1 MTCKLSEFRF
11 PSASNTNSSQTT
23 GNTNEFSGHT
33 TTPATST
40 GGSVGTGLGLSAAPS
55 TPSTST
61 PFGMASFTFGNS
73 TTPAGQPPAHPLGQG
88 GILIIS
94 RINSKLFNIKATGT
108 TEKLFG
114 VTSKSTLS
122 NTVGGMTSAPTG
134 SLETSGSG
142 TSLFNLGG
150 TGQKNTSQPSSTTPF
165 SFGETTPQLDTK
177 SVSQNKPTTAFSFT
191 GFSGKNEQTL
201 QEKTTS
207 TQPFSFGG
215 STATTSG
222 FVFGTNAKTDT
233 PPVSIEK
240 PSIPSESSKTIPTFS
255 FGSTLT
261 QQNQQK
267 TETSTQKPE
276 ESKPTFTF
284 NLASAPNTTT
294 KNTAP
299 STTTLDT
306 TASNTTVSGTTVSEN
321 TKPSLSGDISTP
333 IVSSTLFKSSES
345 TSSNTPNLSTK
356 DSSQI
361 SKSTLDPIKPL
372 SNTSTQ
378 EPQVSNLKNKTIE
391 DIINKWTSDL
401 EKYSRQFSQQA
412 AEVSKWDRLLIE
424 SGDKISKLY
433 ADTIE
438 AEQTQLKVDQTLT
451 YIESQQNEMSAFLD
465 QYENQVQELSDRQ
478 FGGPD
483 GMQPAD
489 QEREKVY
496 NLAEKLTEQLDGLGK
511 NLKSMIEEIN
521 TASNLINKT
530 NEDDP
535 LSSIIK
541 ILNSHLSSLQ
551 WIQSTTTKLHYK
563 IEEVKKAEHAIEK
576 QIEESSFYS
585 GRNIGF
591 S

>member
-1 MTCKLSEFRF
+1 
-11 PSASNTNSSQTT
+11 
-23 GNTNEFSGHT
+23 
-33 TTPATST
+33 
-40 GGSVGTGLGLSAAPS
+40 
-55 TPSTST
+55 
-61 PFGMASFTFGNS
+61 
-73 TTPAGQPPAHPLGQG
+73 
-88 GILIIS
+88 
-94 RINSKLFNIKATGT
+94 
-108 TEKLFG
+108 
-114 VTSKSTLS
+114 
-122 NTVGGMTSAPTG
+122 
-134 SLETSGSG
+134 
-142 TSLFNLGG
+142 
-150 TGQKNTSQPSSTTPF
+150 
-165 SFGETTPQLDTK
+165 
-177 SVSQNKPTTAFSFT
+177 
-191 GFSGKNEQTL
+191 
-201 QEKTTS
+201 
-207 TQPFSFGG
+207 
-215 STATTSG
+215 
-222 FVFGTNAKTDT
+222 
-233 PPVSIEK
+233 
-240 PSIPSESSKTIPTFS
+240 
-255 FGSTLT
+255 
-261 QQNQQK
+261 
-267 TETSTQKPE
+267 
-276 ESKPTFTF
+276 
-284 NLASAPNTTT
+284 
-294 KNTAP
+294 
-299 STTTLDT
+299 
-306 TASNTTVSGTTVSEN
+306 
-321 TKPSLSGDISTP
+321 P